1 MLFAAAVRLVPCDGN
16 SRGKAGT
23 AVECAV
29 LRSVGR
35 RGRGSNDGS
44 AIARAWAAARLVLGP
59 ARSPEGV
66 GSADGHSPVEPGSGP
81 TDRVASDRRL
91 GNGGCRAARARAI
104 VDRNRATQADGG
116 RVDRMLRLGG
126 CRL

>member
-16 SRGKAGT
+16 SRGKAYT

-29 LRSVGR
+29 LRPLDR
-35 RGRGSNDGS
+35 RGRGSNDES
-44 AIARAWAAARLVLGP
+44 PVARVWGAARLVLGA
-59 ARSPEGV
+59 ARSSEGV
-66 GSADGHSPVEPGSGP
+66 GSADGHSSVEPRSGP

-91 GNGGCRAARARAI
+91 GNGGCRAARAREI

-116 RVDRMLRLGG
+116 RVD
-126 CRL
+126 